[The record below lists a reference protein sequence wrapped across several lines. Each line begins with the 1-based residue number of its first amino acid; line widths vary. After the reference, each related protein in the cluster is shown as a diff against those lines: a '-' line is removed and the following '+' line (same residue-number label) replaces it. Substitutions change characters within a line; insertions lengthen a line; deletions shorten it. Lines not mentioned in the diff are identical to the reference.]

1 MLALSDKKSFSFCG
15 FTELLIETR
24 EVQDLLKA
32 ARNLDNQKMEGG
44 GYALA
49 PIYNYSRCMLEE
61 KAGYWGTGLPAFLLQ
76 DVDNGVVAAEVA
88 ARQLGVTTTM
98 IHSAIK
104 EWGKKT
110 KKLKAKEHKLSG
122 PVTVQRYKEFGFGGE
137 EDFWKE
143 LTTVEVLKKVRD
155 REVSVATTAAEWGV
169 SRAEIVRRCGGVKT
183 DQELENERKLRQ
195 LEKFQQK
202 VQNSGFV
209 KKESHLEKQ
218 IAKAEGCLDQLS
230 EYEKVRLENMK
241 ERQALLEQLDI
252 DQKKEIAEERQ
263 KSMIFTLKEEVG
275 RRAPS
280 PRVKALKEQKRKLL
294 EEQRMVLESN
304 YSLWEAHMSTR
315 VAST

>member
-1 MLALSDKKSFSFCG
+1 MLF
-15 FTELLIETR
+15 
-24 EVQDLLKA
+24 VQ
-32 ARNLDNQKMEGG
+32 
-44 GYALA
+44 
-49 PIYNYSRCMLEE
+49 
-61 KAGYWGTGLPAFLLQ
+61 LQ
-76 DVDNGVVAAEVA
+76 N
-88 ARQLGVTTTM
+88 
-98 IHSAIK
+98 H
-104 EWGKKT
+104 
-110 KKLKAKEHKLSG
+110 
-122 PVTVQRYKEFGFGGE
+122 
-137 EDFWKE
+137 
-143 LTTVEVLKKVRD
+143 
-155 REVSVATTAAEWGV
+155 
-169 SRAEIVRRCGGVKT
+169 
-183 DQELENERKLRQ
+183 QELANERKLRQ

-294 EEQRMVLESN
+294 EEQRKVQSQIT
-304 YSLWEAHMSTR
+304 AH
-315 VAST
+315 